1 VHRDR
6 DASAGR
12 CDHRET
18 GNLRRAHDRRHV
30 VLGEDPLDRDHVR
43 GVRVHPGVELVG
55 DLQQPRVDGRRGRRH
70 GDADGDQARAAPGHG
85 VDDADAAAGQ
95 AGVDSEDAHAWRQS
109 SFSSS
114 AMTSSEASKFA

>member
-1 VHRDR
+1 MSKLQNAIVGGVRTAMGYVPSNWLPGGTPDP
-6 DASAGR
+6 
-12 CDHRET
+12 
-18 GNLRRAHDRRHV
+18 LIDRRV
-30 VLGEDPLDRDHVR
+30 TLGT
-43 GVRVHPGVELVG
+43 
-55 DLQQPRVDGRRGRRH
+55 QQSRVDGRRGRRH
-70 GDADGDQARAAPGHG
+70 GDADGDQARAATGHG